1 MGRGEEGV
9 RLNENE
15 RDDAAAGGDASG
27 ATVLAP
33 TSDALASAMPL
44 LFAVG
49 VVPIFGVLLL
59 PLAVGA
65 CAAFV
70 VASTGHSLNDTPI
83 PFLVA
88 VSTLVMVGGQ
98 GASCAKIQ
106 GIKKEHHPNA
116 VQ

>member
-1 MGRGEEGV
+1 V
-9 RLNENE
+9 TIILILVV
-15 RDDAAAGGDASG
+15 ALVAGMILKNRWA
-27 ATVLAP
+27 
-33 TSDALASAMPL
+33 
-44 LFAVG
+44 
-49 VVPIFGVLLL
+49 LLL

-98 GASCAKIQ
+98 GASRAKIQ
-106 GIKKEHHPNA
+106 GITKEHHPNA